1 MQTNYLFE
9 IIVRISISFSRGNI
23 INVFLQEAAHESRA
37 AVIGG
42 GRAAVVT
49 AGNNDADDND
59 DNDDDDNDDDDDDD
73 SCELL
78 PMPNI
83 KDSSQS

>member
-59 DNDDDDNDDDDDDD
+59 DNDDD